1 MFDVC
6 VIGHITQD
14 RIKIDGKIVQE
25 MAGGTAIYTAIALKT
40 LGLKVAVVT
49 KTSRPDRS
57 HLLEELK
64 TRGIAVFWSESPET
78 TQFENSYQGDRLDS
92 RQQKVQAIASPFTA
106 QDLGQIQARIFHLGA
121 LTNQEMSLE
130 FLQAVFATQ
139 ALISLDGQGFLRQVI
154 NQKVQA
160 TDWAE
165 KRAGLAGV
173 DILKVDIQEA
183 QILSGKPAI
192 EPAAIALSQWG
203 VREVLITAGSQGS
216 WVYQSGTLKQIPAF
230 APTTSVDPTGCGDTY
245 IAGYLYSRLTGEP
258 SRLAARF
265 AAQVATRKLEN
276 FGPLREW
283 QTPKTISSEKYL
295 RD

>member
-6 VIGHITQD
+6 VIGHVTHD
-14 RIKIDGKIVQE
+14 RIKIDGKVAQK

-40 LGLKVAVVT
+40 LGLNVAVLT
-49 KTSRPDRS
+49 KTSGADRS

-64 TRGIAVFWSESPET
+64 NRGIAVFWSESPET
-78 TQFENSYQGDRLDS
+78 TQFENSYQRDRLDS
-92 RQQKVQAIASPFTA
+92 RQQKVQAVASPFTPP
-106 QDLGQIQARIFHLGA
+106 DLGQIQSRIFHLGA

-139 ALISLDGQGFLRQVI
+139 ALISLDGQGFLREVI
-154 NQKVQA
+154 HQTVQA
-160 TDWAE
+160 KDWTE
-165 KRAGLAGV
+165 KLPGLAGV

-183 QILSGKPAI
+183 QLLSGKTAI
-192 EPAAIALSQWG
+192 EPAAIALHQWG

-216 WVYQSGTLKQIPAF
+216 WVYQSGNLEPIPAF
-230 APTTSVDPTGCGDTY
+230 PPTNSVDPTGCGDTY

-258 SRLAARF
+258 CHLAARF

-283 QTPKTISSEKYL
+283 QTGESMPS
-295 RD
+295 

>member
-6 VIGHITQD
+6 VIGHVTQD
-14 RIKIDGKIVQE
+14 RIKIDGKIVQK

-40 LGLKVAVVT
+40 LGLKVAVLT

-57 HLLEELK
+57 HLLEELNH
-64 TRGIAVFWSESPET
+64 RGIAVFWSESPET
-78 TQFENSYQGDRLDS
+78 TQFENSYQRDRLDS
-92 RQQKVQAIASPFTA
+92 RQQRVQAVASPFTPS
-106 QDLGQIQARIFHLGA
+106 DLGQIQSRIFHLGA

-139 ALISLDGQGFLRQVI
+139 AFISLDGQGFLRQVI
-154 NQKVQA
+154 HQTVQA
-160 TDWAE
+160 KDWAE
-165 KRAGLAGV
+165 KVPGLAGV

-183 QILSGKPAI
+183 QLLSGKTAI
-192 EPAAIALSQWG
+192 EPAAIALNQWG

-216 WVYQSGTLKQIPAF
+216 WVYKSGTLKQIPAF
-230 APTTSVDPTGCGDTY
+230 PPTTSVDPTGCGDTY

-258 SRLAARF
+258 SHLAARF

-283 QTPKTISSEKYL
+283 QTGESITG
-295 RD
+295 

>member
-6 VIGHITQD
+6 VIGHVTQD

-40 LGLKVAVVT
+40 LGLNVAVLT
-49 KTSRPDRS
+49 KTSRSDRS
-57 HLLEELK
+57 HLLEEL
-64 TRGIAVFWSESPET
+64 TRRGITVFWLESPET
-78 TQFENSYQGDRLDS
+78 TQFENSYQRDRLDS
-92 RQQKVQAIASPFTA
+92 RKQRVQAVASPFTPS
-106 QDLGQIQARIFHLGA
+106 DLGQLQARIFHLGA
-121 LTNQEMSLE
+121 LTHQDMSRE
-130 FLQAVFATQ
+130 FLQAVFATN

-154 NQKVQA
+154 NQTVQA
-160 TDWAE
+160 KDWGE
-165 KRAGLAGV
+165 KIPGLAGV

-183 QILSGKPAI
+183 QLLSGKTAI
-192 EPAAIALSQWG
+192 EPAAIALNQWG

-216 WVYQSGTLKQIPAF
+216 WVYQSGTLEQIPAF

-245 IAGYLYSRLTGEP
+245 IAGYLYSRLTGE
-258 SRLAARF
+258 SSGHAARF

-283 QTPKTISSEKYL
+283 ETPESIPG
-295 RD
+295 

>member
-6 VIGHITQD
+6 VIGHVTQD

-25 MAGGTAIYTAIALKT
+25 MAGGTAIYSAIALKT
-40 LGLKVAVVT
+40 LGLKVAVLT
-49 KTSRPDRS
+49 KTSRPDRN
-57 HLLEELK
+57 HLLEELNS
-64 TRGIAVFWSESPET
+64 RGITVFWKESPET
-78 TQFENSYQGDRLDS
+78 TQFENSYQRDRLDS
-92 RQQKVQAIASPFTA
+92 RQQRVQAVASPFTPS
-106 QDLGQIQARIFHLGA
+106 DLGQIQARIFHLGA

-130 FLQAVFATQ
+130 FLQTVYATP

-154 NQKVQA
+154 NQTVQA

-165 KRAGLAGV
+165 KIPGLSGV

-183 QILSGKPAI
+183 QLLSGKPAI

-216 WVYQSGTLKQIPAF
+216 WVYQSGTLEQIPAF

-245 IAGYLYSRLTGEP
+245 LAGYLYSRLTGEP
-258 SRLAARF
+258 TRHAATF
-265 AAQVATRKLEN
+265 AAQVATCKLEN

-283 QTPKTISSEKYL
+283 QTGESIPS
-295 RD
+295 

>member
-6 VIGHITQD
+6 VIGHVTQD

-40 LGLKVAVVT
+40 LGLNVAVLT
-49 KTSRPDRS
+49 KTSASDRS
-57 HLLEELK
+57 PLLEELK
-64 TRGIAVFWSESPET
+64 NRGIAVFWLESPET
-78 TQFENSYQGDRLDS
+78 TQFENSYQRDRLDS
-92 RQQKVQAIASPFTA
+92 RQQRVQAIASPFTPP
-106 QDLGQIQARIFHLGA
+106 DLGQIPARLFHLGA

-154 NQKVQA
+154 HQKVQA
-160 TDWAE
+160 MDWAE
-165 KRAGLAGV
+165 KVSGLAGV
-173 DILKVDIQEA
+173 HILKVDIEEA
-183 QILSGKPAI
+183 QLLSGKTDLEA
-192 EPAAIALSQWG
+192 AAIALNQWG
-203 VREVLITAGSQGS
+203 VREVLITAGSRGS
-216 WVYQSGTLKQIPAF
+216 WVYQSGTLEQIPAF

-258 SRLAARF
+258 CHLAARF
-265 AAQVATRKLEN
+265 AAQVATRKLEQ

-283 QTPKTISSEKYL
+283 QTPQSIPSS
-295 RD
+295 

>member
-6 VIGHITQD
+6 VIGHVTQD
-14 RIKIDGKIVQE
+14 RIKIDGKIVQK

-40 LGLKVAVVT
+40 LGLNVAVLT

-64 TRGIAVFWSESPET
+64 NRGIAVFWSESPET
-78 TQFENSYQGDRLDS
+78 TQFENSYQRDRRDS
-92 RQQKVQAIASPFTA
+92 RKQRVQAVASPFTPS
-106 QDLGQIQARIFHLGA
+106 DLGPIQARIFHLGA

-154 NQKVQA
+154 NHTVKA
-160 TDWAE
+160 MDWTE
-165 KRAGLAGV
+165 KLPGLAGV

-183 QILSGKPAI
+183 QLLSGKPAI
-192 EPAAIALSQWG
+192 EPAAIALNQWG

-216 WVYQSGTLKQIPAF
+216 WVYQSGILEQIPAF
-230 APTTSVDPTGCGDTY
+230 PPTTSVDPTGCGDTY
-245 IAGYLYSRLTGEP
+245 IAGYLYSRFTGEP
-258 SRLAARF
+258 SSHAARF

-283 QTPKTISSEKYL
+283 QTGESIPG
-295 RD
+295 